1 MTIRTRC
8 PRCRR
13 LITVTKPGLYTCTPP
28 DRKCGQIVRIEGRVK
43 AEMPLPF
50 AEPIPL
56 PAPGGRSAE
65 LRSLYLGTYS
75 KFAQAAGWMQ

>member
-1 MTIRTRC
+1 MHETKIRVTC
-8 PRCRR
+8 PGCKRAISV
-13 LITVTKPGLYTCTPP
+13 LAPGLYTC
-28 DRKCGQIVRIEGRVK
+28 KQCGKVMRIEGRVQ